1 MEFYR
6 AQRTQHNGLVIHD
19 AQPLADAGSAL
30 GLIAQ
35 AATIGIFVILF
46 GIGLYLARPVLMP
59 TVAALVVGL
68 TLEPV
73 VVHFERYGVPA
84 WVSALGLVVTL
95 LIAVAITATMIAAP
109 VTEWIERTPEIGAI
123 VKQKLSILAA
133 PLNALRELQDVI
145 VPSGG
150 VVVAASQPQLNVVTP
165 VLAFVTPA
173 LAELVIFFVAL
184 LFFLA
189 GHAEIRQLPLTFFT
203 SRDGRRRTIRIVKDT
218 QHSLASYLAT
228 VTMINAALGMIVA
241 AGAWLLA
248 MPNPALFGLLA
259 AILNYIPYI
268 GPACVVAILFGV
280 GIVSFDNVG
289 YALVPPACF
298 VALTTV
304 EGQIVTP
311 AILGSRLPLRPLA
324 IFLSLAFWAWLWGPI
339 GAFLAVPLAI
349 IGRVIVIH
357 LFQSKEPNLPG

>member
-1 MEFYR
+1 VNLHR
-6 AQRTQHNGLVIHD
+6 AQSTPRDGLLIQD
-19 AQPLADAGSAL
+19 AQPLADAGNAL
-30 GLIAQ
+30 GIAAQ
-35 AATIGIFVILF
+35 AATIGIFIILF
-46 GIGLYLARPVLMP
+46 GIGLYLSRPVLMP
-59 TVAALVVGL
+59 TTAALVVGL

-73 VVHFERYGVPA
+73 VARFERYGVPA
-84 WVSALGLVVTL
+84 WASALGLVVVL
-95 LIAVAITATMIAAP
+95 LIAGAFTATLISAP

-123 VKQKLSILAA
+123 VKQKLSILVA

-145 VPSGG
+145 VPSSG
-150 VVVAASQPQLNVVTP
+150 VTLASPPQLNMVTP

-173 LAELVIFFVAL
+173 VAELVIFFVAL

-189 GHAEIRQLPLTFFT
+189 GHTEIRQLPLAVVAD
-203 SRDGRRRTIRIVKDT
+203 RGARLRTIRIIKDS
-218 QHSLASYLAT
+218 QHNLASYLAT
-228 VTMINAALGMIVA
+228 VAMINFGLGAIVA
-241 AGAWLLA
+241 VGAWLLG
-248 MPNPALFGLLA
+248 MPNPVLFGLLA
-259 AILNYIPYI
+259 AVLNYIPYI

-280 GIVSFDNVG
+280 GIVSFDYVG

-311 AILGSRLPLRPLA
+311 AILGTRLPLRPLA

-349 IGRVIVIH
+349 IGRVIVMH
-357 LFQSKEPNLPG
+357 LIETKEPNLPD